1 MSVNLGLVAIIIT
14 FFIIIGA
21 VLTRRCVEC
30 MIVGSMV
37 AAVFVDGAGFLT
49 AWSES
54 LQNMLAENVWVML
67 VCLLFGGL
75 ISLLTDSKGS
85 FGFSKYISK
94 FCNSE
99 KKTLMTTFVMGIL
112 IFVDDYL
119 NVLSIGACMKK
130 ISDKQKLPRESLA
143 YLLDSTGAPVCVLLP
158 FSTWAVF
165 YASLFYEQESVQA
178 LEGVTSAMGAYV
190 RAIPFCFYPIVTLM
204 VVFLFAM
211 GWMPKLGPMKKA
223 YKRVAETGK
232 VYSDA
237 SRKYNHDD
245 CEEDEEGNIWNFL
258 IPMGIL
264 VGVAVITGDILVA
277 VIIALLV
284 CFVMYVPRKII
295 SVDGFLSSMI
305 RGFGDMLPTLTML
318 LVTFVLKDI
327 SGQMGMTEYIIEIA
341 KPFLFA
347 AIFPAMV
354 FLLGAVLAFTTGSD
368 WGMSSIIT
376 PIVFPL
382 GAALGANPVLIM
394 AAVISGGTFG
404 SHACFYADATLL
416 AAQSSG
422 VDSMEHALTQ
432 IPYVVIASVISV
444 VCFVAAGL
452 VI

>member
-1 MSVNLGLVAIIIT
+1 MNLNLGLVAIFIT
-14 FFIIIGA
+14 LFIIIGA
-21 VLTRRCVEC
+21 VATRRCVEC

-37 AAVFVDGAGFLT
+37 AAVFVSGAGFLT
-49 AWSES
+49 TWSES
-54 LQNMLAENVWVML
+54 LQNQLAENVWVML

-94 FCNSE
+94 FCNTQR
-99 KKTLMTTFVMGIL
+99 KTLMTTFVMGIL

-178 LEGVTSAMGAYV
+178 ISGATSAMSAYV
-190 RAIPFCFYPIVTLM
+190 KAIPFCFYPIVALI

-223 YKRVAETGK
+223 YARVEETGK

-237 SRKYNHDD
+237 SRKYNHD
-245 CEEDEEGNIWNFL
+245 EYEDDEDGNIWNFL
-258 IPMGIL
+258 LPMGIL
-264 VGVAVITGDILVA
+264 VGVAVVTGDILVA
-277 VIIALLV
+277 VIIALIV

-295 SVDGFLSSMI
+295 SIDDFLSSMI

-327 SGQMGMTEYIIEIA
+327 SAQMGMTEYIIQLAE
-341 KPFLFA
+341 PLLFA
-347 AIFPAMV
+347 SIFPAMV
-354 FLLGAVLAFTTGSD
+354 FLLGAILAFTTGSD

-382 GAALGANPVLIM
+382 GAALGANPILIM
-394 AAVISGGTFG
+394 AAIISGGTFG

-416 AAQSSG
+416 ASQSSG
-422 VDSMEHALTQ
+422 VENMEHALTQ
-432 IPYVVIASVISV
+432 IPYVIIASVISV
-444 VCFVAAGL
+444 ACFAVAGF
-452 VI
+452 VM

>member
-1 MSVNLGLVAIIIT
+1 MNLNLGLIAIFIT
-14 FFIIIGA
+14 LFIIVGA
-21 VLTRRCVEC
+21 VVTRRCVEC

-37 AAVFVDGAGFLT
+37 AAIFVSGFDFLT
-49 AWSES
+49 TWSES
-54 LQNMLAENVWVML
+54 LQNQLAENVWVML

-94 FCNSE
+94 FCNTQR
-99 KKTLMTTFVMGIL
+99 KTLLTTFIMGIL

-178 LEGVTSAMGAYV
+178 ISGVTSAMSAYV
-190 RAIPFCFYPIVTLM
+190 KAIPFCFYPIAALI

-211 GWMPKLGPMKKA
+211 GWMPKLGAMKKA
-223 YKRVAETGK
+223 YMRVDETGK

-237 SRKYNHDD
+237 SRKYNHDEYEGD
-245 CEEDEEGNIWNFL
+245 EDGNIWNFL
-258 IPMGIL
+258 LPMGIL
-264 VGVAVITGDILVA
+264 VGVAVMTGNILVA
-277 VIIALLV
+277 VIIALIV

-295 SVDGFLSSMI
+295 SIDDFLSGMI

-327 SGQMGMTEYIIEIA
+327 SAQMGMTEYIIQLAE
-341 KPFLFA
+341 PLLFA
-347 AIFPAMV
+347 SIFPAMV

-382 GAALGANPVLIM
+382 GVALGANPILIM
-394 AAVISGGTFG
+394 AAIISGGTFG

-416 AAQSSG
+416 ASQSSG
-422 VDSMEHALTQ
+422 VENMEHALTQ
-432 IPYVVIASVISV
+432 IPYVIIASVISIA
-444 VCFVAAGL
+444 CFTVAGF
-452 VI
+452 VM